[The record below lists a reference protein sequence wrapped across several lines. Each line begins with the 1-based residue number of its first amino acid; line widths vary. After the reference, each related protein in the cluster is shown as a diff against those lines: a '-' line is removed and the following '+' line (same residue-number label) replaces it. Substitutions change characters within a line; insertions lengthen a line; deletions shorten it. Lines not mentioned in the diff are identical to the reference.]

1 MAGIGTVRTQRSRF
15 PLLLLSFAFI
25 FRHHGNNSS
34 AHLPHSTSQQLN
46 HRHSTNH
53 ANQSKLTLPRR
64 RQYTA
69 TIRLLHGS
77 LGGGAHRPRFW
88 CAPFA
93 ALVRTRGCFGAHHF
107 PMRSCHEKTSNH
119 FSNSL
124 YRRRYAGIQ
133 SFKNN
138 LLVVKR

>member
-25 FRHHGNNSS
+25 FRHPRGNS
-34 AHLPHSTSQQLN
+34 AAIQPHRTSQQLN

-53 ANQSKLTLPRR
+53 AIQPKLTLSH

-93 ALVRTRGCFGAHHF
+93 ALLRTKGCFATYHYTFIHIHLRV
-107 PMRSCHEKTSNH
+107 PQRH
-119 FSNSL
+119 SL
-124 YRRRYAGIQ
+124 RAQ
-133 SFKNN
+133 STYSIS
-138 LLVVKR
+138 